1 MEINQITKNNSFES
15 NIKVEEAFNNL
26 LDNKVWIKHSGKQ
39 AQQKIGDFFY
49 TVIGKNFDFK
59 IDCYDNKNNIVI
71 EENQV
76 SGTNWIDEL
85 DDNSFIAYVKINTG
99 VTFCWSVRQLKDFRK
114 TSTYK
119 NRKSFTAWSNTTFKN
134 FKPVEML
141 GYFFMRFDTSSLL
154 GFLKEDKYGD
164 EKYVNIQ
171 GVVE

>member
-1 MEINQITKNNSFES
+1 MNSFEN

-26 LDNKVWIKHSGKQ
+26 LDNKVWIKHSGIQ

-59 IDCYDNKNNIVI
+59 IDCYNNKNNIVI

-99 VTFCWSVRQLKDFRK
+99 AVFCWSIEQLKEFKK
-114 TSTYK
+114 TFTYK

-134 FKPVEML
+134 FRLSEMPD
-141 GYFFMRFDTSSLL
+141 YFILKFDTSSLSCY
-154 GFLKEDKYGD
+154 LKEDKYGKD
-164 EKYVNIQ
+164 KYIDIK
-171 GVVE
+171 GE

>member
-1 MEINQITKNNSFES
+1 MSNNSFES

-26 LDNKVWIKHSGKQ
+26 LDKKVWIKHDGKQ

-49 TVIGKNFDFK
+49 TVIGKSFDFK
-59 IDCYDNKNNIVI
+59 IDCYNNKNNIVI

-85 DDNSFIAYVKINTG
+85 DDNSFIAYVKINIG
-99 VTFCWSVRQLKDFRK
+99 VAFCWSAKQLKEFKK

-119 NRKSFTAWSNTTFKN
+119 NRKSFTAWSKTTFKN
-134 FKPVEML
+134 FRLSEMPD
-141 GYFFMRFDTSSLL
+141 YFMLKFDTSSLL
-154 GFLKEDKYGD
+154 GFLKEDKYGN
-164 EKYVNIQ
+164 EKYIDIQ

>member
-1 MEINQITKNNSFES
+1 MSNNSFES

-26 LDNKVWIKHSGKQ
+26 LDSKVWIKHSGKQ

-85 DDNSFIAYVKINTG
+85 YNNSFIAYIKVNNG
-99 VTFCWSVRQLKDFRK
+99 AAFCWSVEQLKEFRK

-134 FKPVEML
+134 FRLSEMPD
-141 GYFFMRFDTSSLL
+141 YFILKFDTTPLL
-154 GFLKEDKYGD
+154 GFLKNDVYGD
-164 EKYVNIQ
+164 EKYIDTQ
-171 GVVE
+171 GE

>member
-1 MEINQITKNNSFES
+1 MSNSFEN

-26 LDNKVWIKHSGKQ
+26 LDNKVWIKHDGKQ

-85 DDNSFIAYVKINTG
+85 YNNSFIAYVKVNTG
-99 VTFCWSVRQLKDFRK
+99 LAFCWSVKQLKEFRK

-119 NRKSFTAWSNTTFKN
+119 NRKSFKAWSNTTFKN
-134 FKPVEML
+134 FRLSEMP
-141 GYFFMRFDTSSLL
+141 GYFILKFDTTPLL
-154 GFLKEDKYGD
+154 KYLKEDKYGD
-164 EKYVNIQ
+164 DKYIDIVSN
-171 GVVE
+171 V

>member
-1 MEINQITKNNSFES
+1 MSNNSFES

-26 LDNKVWIKHSGKQ
+26 LDKKVWIKHSGIQ

-59 IDCYDNKNNIVI
+59 IDCYNNKNNIVI

-85 DDNSFIAYVKINTG
+85 YNNSFIAYVKLNKKAA
-99 VTFCWSVRQLKDFRK
+99 FCWSVEQLKEFRK

-119 NRKSFTAWSNTTFKN
+119 NRKSFKAWSNTTFKN
-134 FKPVEML
+134 FRLSEMPD
-141 GYFFMRFDTSSLL
+141 YFILKFDTSSLL

-164 EKYVNIQ
+164 DKYIDIVSN
-171 GVVE
+171 V

>member
-1 MEINQITKNNSFES
+1 MNSFKN

-49 TVIGKNFDFK
+49 TVLGKNFDFK
-59 IDCYDNKNNIVI
+59 IDCYNNKNNIVI

-85 DDNSFIAYVKINTG
+85 DDNSFIAYVKLNTG
-99 VTFCWSVRQLKDFRK
+99 IAFCWTIQQLKEFRK

-134 FKPVEML
+134 FKPVEMP
-141 GYFFMRFDTSSLL
+141 GYFFMIFDTSSLQC
-154 GFLKEDKYGD
+154 FLKQDKYGD
-164 EKYVNIQ
+164 EKYLNEKYIDIKSNI
-171 GVVE
+171 

>member
-1 MEINQITKNNSFES
+1 MNSFES

-99 VTFCWSVRQLKDFRK
+99 VTFCWSVKQLKEFRN

-119 NRKSFTAWSNTTFKN
+119 NRKSFTAWSNTAFKN
-134 FKPVEML
+134 FRLSEMP
-141 GYFFMRFDTSSLL
+141 GYFFMRFNTSSLQCY
-154 GFLKEDKYGD
+154 LKNDVYGD
-164 EKYVNIQ
+164 EKYIDVKLQ
-171 GVVE
+171 S

>member
-1 MEINQITKNNSFES
+1 MNSFEN

-26 LDNKVWIKHSGKQ
+26 LDNKVWIKHSGIQ

-99 VTFCWSVRQLKDFRK
+99 AVFCQSIEQLKEFKK
-114 TSTYK
+114 TFTYK

-134 FKPVEML
+134 FRLSEMPD
-141 GYFFMRFDTSSLL
+141 YFILKFDTSSLSSY
-154 GFLKEDKYGD
+154 LKEDKYGKD
-164 EKYVNIQ
+164 KYIDIK
-171 GVVE
+171 GE

>member
-1 MEINQITKNNSFES
+1 MSNNSFEN

-26 LDNKVWIKHSGKQ
+26 LDNKVWIKHDGKQ

-99 VTFCWSVRQLKDFRK
+99 VAFCWSVKQLKEFRK

-134 FKPVEML
+134 FKPVEMP
-141 GYFFMRFDTSSLL
+141 GYFFMRFDTSSLSCY
-154 GFLKEDKYGD
+154 LKEDKYGKD
-164 EKYVNIQ
+164 KYIDIQ

>member
-1 MEINQITKNNSFES
+1 MSNNSFES

-85 DDNSFIAYVKINTG
+85 YDNSFIAYVKINTG
-99 VTFCWSVRQLKDFRK
+99 VTFCWSVEQLKEFRK
-114 TSTYK
+114 TATYK

-134 FKPVEML
+134 FRLSEMPDCFIL
-141 GYFFMRFDTSSLL
+141 KFDTTPLL
-154 GFLKEDKYGD
+154 KYLKNDVYGDDKYID
-164 EKYVNIQ
+164 IVSNI
-171 GVVE
+171 

>member
-1 MEINQITKNNSFES
+1 MSNNSFEN

-26 LDNKVWIKHSGKQ
+26 LDNKVWIKHIGIQ

-76 SGTNWIDEL
+76 SGTNWVDEL
-85 DDNSFIAYVKINTG
+85 YNNSFIAYVKVNNG
-99 VTFCWSVRQLKDFRK
+99 AAFCWSVEQLKEFRK

-134 FKPVEML
+134 FRLSEMPD
-141 GYFFMRFDTSSLL
+141 YFILKFDTSSLL
-154 GFLKEDKYGD
+154 KYLKNDKYGD
-164 EKYVNIQ
+164 DKYIDIK
-171 GVVE
+171 GE

>member
-1 MEINQITKNNSFES
+1 MNSFES

-59 IDCYDNKNNIVI
+59 IDCYNNKNNIVI

-85 DDNSFIAYVKINTG
+85 YNNSFIAYVKINNG
-99 VTFCWSVRQLKDFRK
+99 AAFCWTIEQLKEFRK
-114 TSTYK
+114 TATYK

-134 FKPVEML
+134 FRLSEMPDC
-141 GYFFMRFDTSSLL
+141 FMLKFDTTLLL
-154 GFLKEDKYGD
+154 GFLKEDKYGQD
-164 EKYVNIQ
+164 KYIDIQ

>member
-1 MEINQITKNNSFES
+1 MEINQITKNNSF
-15 NIKVEEAFNNL
+15 NRNMKVEEAFNNL
-26 LDNKVWIKHSGKQ
+26 LDKEVWIKHSGKQ
-39 AQQKIGDFFY
+39 AQQKMGDFFY

-85 DDNSFIAYVKINTG
+85 DDSSFIAYVKINIG
-99 VTFCWSVRQLKDFRK
+99 VAFCWSAKQLKEFKK

-134 FKPVEML
+134 FRLSEMPV
-141 GYFFMRFDTSSLL
+141 YFILKFDTSSLL

-164 EKYVNIQ
+164 KKYIDIQ
-171 GVVE
+171 GV

>member
-1 MEINQITKNNSFES
+1 MNSFEN

-49 TVIGKNFDFK
+49 TVICKNFDFK

-76 SGTNWIDEL
+76 SGTNWLDEL
-85 DDNSFIAYVKINTG
+85 DNNSFIAYVKVNNG
-99 VTFCWSVRQLKDFRK
+99 AAFCWSVEQLKEFRNAA
-114 TSTYK
+114 TYK

-134 FKPVEML
+134 FRLSEMPD
-141 GYFFMRFDTSSLL
+141 YFILKFDTSSLQC
-154 GFLKEDKYGD
+154 FLKQDKYGE
-164 EKYVNIQ
+164 EKYIDIKSNI
-171 GVVE
+171 

>member
-1 MEINQITKNNSFES
+1 MNSFKD

-26 LDNKVWIKHSGKQ
+26 LDNKVWIKHRGIQ

-76 SGTNWIDEL
+76 SNTNWIDEL
-85 DDNSFIAYVKINTG
+85 DSNSFIAYVKVNTG
-99 VTFCWSVRQLKDFRK
+99 ITFCWSVEQLKEFRK

-119 NRKSFTAWSNTTFKN
+119 NRKRFIAWSNTTFKN
-134 FKPVEML
+134 FRLSEMPD
-141 GYFFMRFDTSSLL
+141 YFFMRFDTSSLL
-154 GFLKEDKYGD
+154 KYLKNDVYGE
-164 EKYVNIQ
+164 EKYIDIKQ
-171 GVVE
+171 S

>member
-1 MEINQITKNNSFES
+1 MNSFEN

-26 LDNKVWIKHSGKQ
+26 LDNKVWIKHNGIQ

-99 VTFCWSVRQLKDFRK
+99 AVFCWSIEQLKEFKK
-114 TSTYK
+114 TFIYK

-134 FKPVEML
+134 FRLSEMPD
-141 GYFFMRFDTSSLL
+141 YFILKFDTSSLSCY
-154 GFLKEDKYGD
+154 LKEDKYGKD
-164 EKYVNIQ
+164 KYIDIK
-171 GVVE
+171 GE

>member
-1 MEINQITKNNSFES
+1 MNSFEN

-26 LDNKVWIKHSGKQ
+26 LDSKVWIKHSGMQ

-85 DDNSFIAYVKINTG
+85 DPNSFIAYVKVNNG
-99 VTFCWSVRQLKDFRK
+99 AAFCWSVKQLKEFRK
-114 TSTYK
+114 TATYK

-134 FKPVEML
+134 FRLSEMPDC
-141 GYFFMRFDTSSLL
+141 FMLKFDTTPLQS
-154 GFLKEDKYGD
+154 FLKKDVYGD
-164 EKYVNIQ
+164 EKYVDIQ
-171 GVVE
+171 GE

>member
-1 MEINQITKNNSFES
+1 MSNNSFEN

-26 LDNKVWIKHSGKQ
+26 LDDKVWIKHSGKQ
-39 AQQKIGDFFY
+39 AQQKIGDFY
-49 TVIGKNFDFK
+49 NTVIGKNIDFK

-99 VTFCWSVRQLKDFRK
+99 VTFCWAIKQLKEFRK

-119 NRKSFTAWSNTTFKN
+119 NRRSFTAWSNTTFKS
-134 FKPVEML
+134 FKPIEMPD
-141 GYFFMRFDTSSLL
+141 YFILRFDTSSLQC
-154 GFLKEDKYGD
+154 FLKQDKYGND
-164 EKYVNIQ
+164 KYSDILSNK
-171 GVVE
+171 